1 MAAGLPGM
9 ERGDQLE
16 LGPSYAAAALWLR
29 HGYGRALA
37 LPQDAAAKP
46 RDEGQG
52 DAMTCAHVSWHG
64 QPTPRRN
71 T

>member
-9 ERGDQLE
+9 ERE
-16 LGPSYAAAALWLR
+16 TSSSSAPAYAAAAPWLR